1 MMNVRE
7 NKGTIKNGQTRDSGN
22 IEHTRQTNT
31 TQHRKLKR

>member
-22 IEHTRQTNT
+22 IGHTRQRQ
-31 TQHRKLKR
+31 TQHNTES